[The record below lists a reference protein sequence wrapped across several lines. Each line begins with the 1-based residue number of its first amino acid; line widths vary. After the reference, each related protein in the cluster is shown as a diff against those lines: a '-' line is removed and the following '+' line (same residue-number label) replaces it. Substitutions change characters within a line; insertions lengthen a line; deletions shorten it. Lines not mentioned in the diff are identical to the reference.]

1 MGLQRKH
8 MFSWL
13 FVASTLQVSSL
24 HLAQAAYLYT
34 AFVNVSYVDPE
45 NTTVWQRRESGLYGQ
60 DSPKASVSGDVVL
73 PEPIHGCETNTFYDA
88 PSSSRGWIALIQRG
102 HGCTFSEKI
111 NIAASNGAIA
121 VAIFNEADTGNSV
134 IQMAHPGTFDTVAI
148 MIGNSWGMEIVGLVK
163 SGIPVIMSISVGK
176 PHGPWMSQYSLIL
189 VSVSFFVVT
198 AATVGYFIFHS
209 ARRLYRARAM
219 IRRQKQ
225 LKAEAKKAISQLQ
238 VRTLNQGD
246 QETGPEADTCAV
258 CIEAYKPGDVVSIL
272 TCSHFFHKVCIEP
285 WLLEHRTCPMC
296 KCDILKSL
304 GVEPETE
311 EAGSQVNSP
320 QVAVVPDLNFY
331 PTLPPMT
338 EEDSRSEAASS
349 GYASVQGSEDNVQQ
363 LAQTPIYET
372 VADQNAQNADV
383 PVVRVDVQP
392 HYDNLGFEGDSQV
405 PRQTRT

>member
-1 MGLQRKH
+1 MGRRG
-8 MFSWL
+8 MRVSSWL
-13 FVASTLQVSSL
+13 WMPLLLLS
-24 HLAQAAYLYT
+24 AAHHAGAAT
-34 AFVNVSYVDPE
+34 MFWSAFVEIVYPMDNQTISRKCECGV
-45 NTTVWQRRESGLYGQ
+45 YGS
-60 DSPKASVSGDVVL
+60 DSPLGNAIGQVVL
-73 PEPIHGCETNTFYDA
+73 PVSNSMACRPGSAFANVSEKP
-88 PSSSRGWIALIQRG
+88 WVALIERG
-102 HGCTFSEKI
+102 NCTFTEKI
-111 NIAASNGAIA
+111 NNAASQGASA
-121 VAIFNEADTGNSV
+121 VVIYNLPGTGNESSP
-134 IQMAHPGTFDTVAI
+134 MGHEGTFDTVAI